1 MDLDHASM
9 SNDRP
14 AGWLD
19 RLAWQRWKSGGRR
32 FVVVVLET
40 KHNMEDYCCYGIVGG
55 TLKIK
60 LPEWHYY

>member
-9 SNDRP
+9 INDRP

-19 RLAWQRWKSGGRR
+19 RLAWQRWKSGGRS

-40 KHNMEDYCCYGIVGG
+40 KQTWITVLLLRHRWRNS
-55 TLKIK
+55 
-60 LPEWHYY
+60 

>member
-9 SNDRP
+9 INDRP

-19 RLAWQRWKSGGRR
+19 RLAWQRWKYGGRS

-40 KHNMEDYCCYGIVGG
+40 KHNMDYR
-55 TLKIK
+55 TAAAASLEELLK
-60 LPEWHYY
+60 